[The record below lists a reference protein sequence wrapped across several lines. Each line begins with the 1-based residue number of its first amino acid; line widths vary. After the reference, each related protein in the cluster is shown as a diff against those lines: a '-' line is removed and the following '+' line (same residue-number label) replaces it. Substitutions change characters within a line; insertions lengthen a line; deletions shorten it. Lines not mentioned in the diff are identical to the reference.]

1 MWSHLLEVLIMF
13 KKSRDNE
20 CKAFIMIY
28 VKKGQYSQDKVTPF
42 CAMVFHSV
50 MLLIIAIM
58 QLSSQNLCDTSLES
72 FFHGGS
78 EYKGVEL
85 FRTHKPHKI
94 ASGVNFKQLQL
105 FIRE

>member
-1 MWSHLLEVLIMF
+1 MAFHL
-13 KKSRDNE
+13 
-20 CKAFIMIY
+20 
-28 VKKGQYSQDKVTPF
+28 
-42 CAMVFHSV
+42 V
-50 MLLIIAIM
+50 MLLVIAMM
-58 QLSSQNLCDTSLES
+58 QLSLQNLYDSPLES
-72 FFHGGS
+72 SFHGES